1 MPSDDPLSLLDTHP
15 DAPRIRSRKLT
26 GSVATIVADA
36 ALLDLHEPSPLAGP
50 ALERLTELAFG
61 ASGEIAGK

>member
-1 MPSDDPLSLLDTHP
+1 MLAAEGLLARCTIGQG
-15 DAPRIRSRKLT
+15 R
-26 GSVATIVADA
+26 ATIVADA